1 MRVFYYQTAHFQ
13 HAPRTFKNVHWGS
26 EDCKAPKRYEIKQT
40 AVQVYLTHELNAA
53 KIRSI

>member
-1 MRVFYYQTAHFQ
+1 MRVFPYQTAHFQ